1 MFSTVTVT
9 SRNPESH
16 EQLVVDIDAASSE
29 LYFTLSDIANNRS
42 PRTILHALI
51 QAGEPR
57 SAEEIAVTLGE
68 APWELDQR
76 IGTLVTAGVLLVDES
91 QDPALYSVL

>member
-1 MFSTVTVT
+1 MFSTVAVS

-29 LYFTLSDIANNRS
+29 LYFALSDMANGRP

-51 QAGEPR
+51 HAGEPI
-57 SAEEIAVTLGE
+57 STEEIAVTLGE
-68 APWELDQR
+68 APWDLDQR
-76 IGTLVTAGVLLVDES
+76 IGTLVTAGVLLIDDS
-91 QDPALYSVL
+91 QEPPLYSVL